1 MHVMVLDK
9 EHFPQGQVFHH
20 NKPVMKEFVEGTKQ
34 PYVFHMCWTASKVGR
49 GRGREGKAMRAV
61 APVTT
66 TPPTSPTPP
75 VPPTSPPPL
84 RYPPNPQVDKLK
96 YMKQVGMWFL
106 TDTCDEGALRSQS
119 YDTGGCCRTDMVPW
133 RVGDGT
139 EIPSIAS

>member
-20 NKPVMKEFVEGTKQ
+20 NKPVMMEFVEGTKQ
-34 PYVFHMCWTASKVGR
+34 PYVFHMCWTASK
-49 GRGREGKAMRAV
+49 
-61 APVTT
+61 
-66 TPPTSPTPP
+66 
-75 VPPTSPPPL
+75 
-84 RYPPNPQVDKLK
+84 VDKLK